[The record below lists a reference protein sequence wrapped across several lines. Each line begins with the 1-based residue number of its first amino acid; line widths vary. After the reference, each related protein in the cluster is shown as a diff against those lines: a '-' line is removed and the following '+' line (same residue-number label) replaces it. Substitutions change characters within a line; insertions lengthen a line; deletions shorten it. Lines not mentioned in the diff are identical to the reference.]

1 LGKREDRLT
10 REIEGG
16 GVMADTL
23 VERLQEASDDMDN
36 RVSAYQAE
44 LLREAADKILELRN
58 LVRILSSAY
67 VTTSAQGDG
76 SGE

>member
-1 LGKREDRLT
+1 
-10 REIEGG
+10 
-16 GVMADTL
+16 MADTL

-58 LVRILSSAY
+58 LLRIVSSAY